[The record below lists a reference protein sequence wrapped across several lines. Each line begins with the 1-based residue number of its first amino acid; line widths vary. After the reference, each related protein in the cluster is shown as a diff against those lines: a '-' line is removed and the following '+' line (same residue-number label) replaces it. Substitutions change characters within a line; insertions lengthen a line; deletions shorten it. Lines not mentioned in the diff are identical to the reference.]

1 MNFAAFIL
9 STGRCGTQWLATAL
23 AEAYPDRL
31 AVEHEPLHAGYEARK
46 VLQHTAVA
54 NDAPQLPPEVVGHME
69 AIEARLATH
78 TYIECGHP
86 SWSTIPC
93 LAERFRGHVKVIH
106 LVRHPVP
113 TSWSWL
119 TLQAFQPP
127 LLPHIAPRTL
137 LTPFDDGIRFVEYRA
152 RWQSLAPF
160 EKCLY
165 YWSEVNAFA
174 LALQPRL
181 GAPWLRLRYEDLFH
195 GDGLQRLLEFLQLPP
210 LESILHR
217 RGDVIDDNHSVLADR
232 EDWRVIRDHPRA
244 VAIAQQI
251 GYDVDAVDEI
261 ALDRRYSSVYA
272 GPPR

>member
-31 AVEHEPLHAGYEARK
+31 AVAHEPLHAGYQARK

-54 NDAPQLPPEVVGHME
+54 NDAPQLPQQVVHHLE
-69 AIEARLATH
+69 AIENRLETLP
-78 TYIECGHP
+78 YIECGHP

-93 LAERFRGHVKVIH
+93 LAERFRGRVKIIH

-119 TLQAFQPP
+119 TLQAFVPP
-127 LLPHIAPRTL
+127 LLPHIKPRTL
-137 LTPFDDGIRFVEYRA
+137 LTPFDEGSQFAEYRS
-152 RWQSLAPF
+152 RWDTLAPF

-165 YWSEVNAFA
+165 YWTEVNAFA
-174 LALQPRL
+174 LALQSRL
-181 GAPWLRLRYEDLFH
+181 DAPWLRLRHEDLFD
-195 GDGLQRLLEFLQLPP
+195 GDGLGRLLEFLQLPP
-210 LESILHR
+210 RETILR
-217 RGDVIDDNHSVLADR
+217 RRCEVIDDNRSILPTR

-244 VAIAQQI
+244 VAIAQQL
-251 GYDVDAVDEI
+251 GYAVDAVDEL
-261 ALDRRYSSVYA
+261 ALERRYLCIPA
-272 GPPR
+272 APAT